1 MNRPSKRF
9 QPNRLTRRLVPL
21 VLALIV
27 LGLAATVIVTVL
39 AALGLTPSF

>member
-9 QPNRLTRRLVPL
+9 TPTRFSQRLVPL
-21 VLALIV
+21 ILALIV
-27 LGLAATVIVTVL
+27 LGLAATLIVTVL